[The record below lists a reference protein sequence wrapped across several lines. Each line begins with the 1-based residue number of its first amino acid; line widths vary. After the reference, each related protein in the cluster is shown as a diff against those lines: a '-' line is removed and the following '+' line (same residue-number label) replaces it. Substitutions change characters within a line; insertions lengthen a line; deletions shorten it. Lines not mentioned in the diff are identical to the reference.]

1 MTEPLLVDVESG
13 SYRVDIGEDLFHRI
27 GDVLED
33 RQSSVTKMFIITDE
47 NVRDYW
53 LEPLQDMFDLYDID
67 YDQFVIPAGE
77 SSKSVQQLE
86 EIWQDLLS
94 KQGDRSSM
102 VAALGGGVVG
112 DLAGFVAATYMR
124 GISLIHVPTSLL
136 AQVDSCI
143 GGKVGVNL
151 PSAKNA
157 VGAFY
162 PPQHVCI
169 DIRTLQTLPDREYRA
184 GLSECIKYGLI
195 MDASFLEW
203 IESHTDDLLDRKE
216 DALLHLVRRSVECK
230 VSVVERDEKEAGL
243 RQILN
248 FGHTLG
254 HGIEAATSYGR
265 YLHGEAI
272 APGMLGSIRLSERVG
287 KLQDQQLFDRVKDLF
302 DRMDLPTG
310 VTELAVDDVTPH
322 LKHDKKAKKGEPRWV
337 LIKSAGNVEYGH
349 TVDSNLVIDS
359 IHAILD

>member
-1 MTEPLLVDVESG
+1 MSEPLSVDVETG
-13 SYRVDIGEDLFHRI
+13 SYRVDIGEGLLHRV
-27 GDVLED
+27 GAVLEN
-33 RQSSVTKMFIITDE
+33 REPPVTKVFIITDE
-47 NVRDYW
+47 NVRDHW
-53 LEPLQDMFDLYDID
+53 LDPLQEMFAHYDID
-67 YDQFVIPAGE
+67 HDQFIIPPGE
-77 SSKSVQQLE
+77 SSKSVSQLE
-86 EIWQDLLS
+86 KIWENLLS
-94 KQGDRSSM
+94 KQGDRSSL

-124 GISLIHVPTSLL
+124 GISLIHIPTSLL

-143 GGKVGVNL
+143 GGKVGINL

-162 PPQHVCI
+162 PPLHVCI
-169 DIRTLQTLPDREYRA
+169 DIQTLQTLPDREYRA

-195 MDASFLEW
+195 MDAEFLNW
-203 IESHTDDLLDRKE
+203 IESHVDALQNRE
-216 DALLHLVRRSVECK
+216 EEALLHLVRRSVECK
-230 VSVVERDEKEAGL
+230 VEVVEQDEKEAGL

-254 HGIEAATSYGR
+254 HGIEAASSYGR

-287 KLQDQQLFDRVKDLF
+287 KLKDPQLFDRIRDLF
-302 DRMDLPTG
+302 KRFDLPTA
-310 VTELAVDDVTPH
+310 VTDMGHEDITPH

-337 LIKSAGNVEYGH
+337 LIQSAGSVEYGH
-349 TVDSNLVIDS
+349 TVDGEHVHES
-359 IHAILD
+359 INAILD